1 MDVHLAN
8 ARMTRS
14 ARSALDTAGQ
24 NLFAVDRE
32 GNLLWGTPQVRRCLP
47 DRTHPEFPDVRAQLQ
62 EWLSHKP
69 ESGHSM
75 PMRILDTPR
84 SVEYLALVD
93 GREYLLR
100 LKTPQSQNSA
110 AAVLRQRFQLTLR
123 ESDVLLWIAN
133 GKTNRE
139 IGQILDMSPR
149 TVNKHLEQV
158 FRKLGVENRT
168 AAAASA
174 IHQLA
179 TQ

>member
-1 MDVHLAN
+1 MGLNAGGVDYVTKPINTTELLARMDVHLAN

-14 ARSALDTAGQ
+14 ARSALDIQ
-24 NLFAVDRE
+24 
-32 GNLLWGTPQVRRCLP
+32 
-47 DRTHPEFPDVRAQLQ
+47 H
-62 EWLSHKP
+62 
-69 ESGHSM
+69 
-75 PMRILDTPR
+75 

-100 LKTPQSQNSA
+100 LKTPQNQSSA
-110 AAVLRQRFQLTLR
+110 AAALRERFQLTLR

-139 IGQILDMSPR
+139 IAQILGMSPR
-149 TVNKHLEQV
+149 PVNKHLEQV

-168 AAAASA
+168 SAAASA
-174 IHQLA
+174 IRLLA